1 MKLVSTQQVPLPMAR
16 ERRQS
21 VLYAA
26 VWMVFEIL
34 AVAGLLEPPAVPT
47 WQLALGLSCVAA
59 FSVTYLWMFHVNPD
73 GAELWASRRFVRRGA
88 IGGFGLLWVLVVAL
102 GLVRVG
108 AAVALFPFIIAYAAY
123 TLPYVVT
130 ALNWATGVVAGLGI
144 WWTGTLPSGW
154 LFSVAVSAAIVT
166 VTGLLSRYRRHVQDQ
181 LRADKEM
188 VVRLTERERIASD
201 MHDLLGQTLTVTA
214 MKAELVQRLIPTSPD
229 KAVTEAQE
237 VQHLARTAL
246 HQVRELVSQ
255 LHEVSL
261 DTQLVVARSALQAA
275 GIEPKVEDHR
285 SAAAQDTSQDDTF
298 DSVRGW
304 VLREAVTNVVRHSG
318 AAQCRMWIGDEKLCI
333 CDDGSGLGDAVWG
346 NGLTGMRRRVDAAGG
361 ELTVGPGPDGH
372 GTCVGVIG

>member
-1 MKLVSTQQVPLPMAR
+1 M
-16 ERRQS
+16 
-21 VLYAA
+21 
-26 VWMVFEIL
+26 
-34 AVAGLLEPPAVPT
+34 
-47 WQLALGLSCVAA
+47 
-59 FSVTYLWMFHVNPD
+59 
-73 GAELWASRRFVRRGA
+73 
-88 IGGFGLLWVLVVAL
+88 
-102 GLVRVG
+102 
-108 AAVALFPFIIAYAAY
+108 
-123 TLPYVVT
+123 
-130 ALNWATGVVAGLGI
+130 
-144 WWTGTLPSGW
+144 PSGW

-361 ELTVGPGPDGH
+361 ELTVGPVSYTHLTLP
-372 GTCVGVIG
+372 TILRV